1 MSALFS
7 GILTKV
13 GVYALIRLHTL
24 IMPGEVLG
32 YKLLLLMGV
41 STMLIGVFGAASQM
55 HIRRIL
61 SFHIISQ
68 IGYIVVGL
76 AIKTPLALASAIF
89 FIGHNI
95 IAKGNLFLVAGTCF

>member
-1 MSALFS
+1 
-7 GILTKV
+7 
-13 GVYALIRLHTL
+13 
-24 IMPGEVLG
+24 MPGEVLG
-32 YKLLLLMGV
+32 HKLLLVMGV
-41 STMLIGVFGAASQM
+41 STMLIGVLGAASQM

-68 IGYIVVGL
+68 IGYIVVGI

-95 IAKGNLFLVAGTCF
+95 VTKGNLFFSGWHCFKCSGIRILA